1 MKQIQKL
8 FIVISVLV
16 LTSCGKQE
24 KSINLVCNGTETVI
38 QILGSKG
45 SEFQEKRKASHT
57 YSLSFQER
65 GVLTEKDGIE
75 QESKKNLWSIL
86 IDGKE
91 LLFEKDTLKKSND
104 YQGEITSV
112 DVTEKLIKVTSESR
126 FHPISKSISNEDV
139 NKLKIEI
146 DRLSGNWKTI
156 IGWYSFMTKNGV
168 SMIETQTGSTSE
180 IEGQCSKVKENK
192 I

>member
-24 KSINLVCNGTETVI
+24 KSINLVCNGTETVR
-38 QILGSKG
+38 QSLGSKG

-75 QESKKNLWSIL
+75 QESKKNLWSI
-86 IDGKE
+86 
-91 LLFEKDTLKKSND
+91 
-104 YQGEITSV
+104 
-112 DVTEKLIKVTSESR
+112 
-126 FHPISKSISNEDV
+126 
-139 NKLKIEI
+139 
-146 DRLSGNWKTI
+146 
-156 IGWYSFMTKNGV
+156 
-168 SMIETQTGSTSE
+168 
-180 IEGQCSKVKENK
+180 
-192 I
+192 